1 MIVID
6 MNMPTDCVDCWINC
20 QTDTCPI
27 KCDIEDI
34 KAEIYKERTNISF
47 NMSEEK
53 SKWVNSGIYDG
64 LVWAEEI
71 IDKHIRAEMESEE

>member
-34 KAEIYKERTNISF
+34 KAEIK
-47 NMSEEK
+47 
-53 SKWVNSGIYDG
+53 
-64 LVWAEEI
+64 
-71 IDKHIRAEMESEE
+71 AEMRDHDGIDDFYTGIRYGLRYANGIIGKHTK

>member
-34 KAEIYKERTNISF
+34 KAEIEQMETLVTKFEILRII
-47 NMSEEK
+47 EK
-53 SKWVNSGIYDG
+53 RIG
-64 LVWAEEI
+64 
-71 IDKHIRAEMESEE
+71 AEMESEERGE